1 MTATQAQLIKTIGTL
16 CETIE
21 TLIAEKSVLLECPA
35 AVEARKL
42 IASVEMIASAQSVEE
57 PERFDEATGP
67 MGGA

>member
-1 MTATQAQLIKTIGTL
+1 MTATQAQLIKTIDTL

-42 IASVEMIASAQSVEE
+42 IAPPIQPVEE

>member
-1 MTATQAQLIKTIGTL
+1 MTTQAELIKTIDRL

-42 IASVEMIASAQSVEE
+42 IACVTQASAAQPVEE
-57 PERFDEATGP
+57 PERFDDMTGP
-67 MGGA
+67 IGGGQ